1 MDVLELPRPV
11 INFLRT
17 MAKEG
22 CRYVLSWDMFG
33 GSDSVTLTLTW
44 KLTEDRPQLI
54 KVDEPSSR
62 AIQSVGDDLHVRTNV
77 LPRRARRD
85 EPALVPAIFR
95 SSRGQSLE
103 GTRLMSTKVLS
114 CPPPPSDVVQSTVQH
129 GNPPPPSSAH
139 THRRRTKQKVHTS
152 TSRSVLPSATMAKNT
167 SSHMR
172 RTEHLVTLNSNAVD
186 DDDDT
191 LDPWVKRFECSLE
204 EYHDDGSTEP
214 SGCHPKMF
222 TAEATVGKVKFKAQ
236 PDYF

>member
-44 KLTEDRPQLI
+44 KLTEDRSQLL
-54 KVDEPSSR
+54 KVDEPPSR
-62 AIQSVGDDLHVRTNV
+62 AIQPVGDDLHVRTNG
-77 LPRRARRD
+77 LPRRSRRD
-85 EPALVPAIFR
+85 EPSLVPAIFR

-103 GTRLMSTKVLS
+103 GTRLLSTKVLS
-114 CPPPPSDVVQSTVQH
+114 CPPPDSLQSTVQQANH
-129 GNPPPPSSAH
+129 PPLSTAH

-152 TSRSVLPSATMAKNT
+152 TSRSVLPPATIAKNT

-172 RTEHLVTLNSNAVD
+172 RTEHLVTLGSNAD
-186 DDDDT
+186 DDC

-204 EYHDDGSTEP
+204 DYHDGGLTEP
-214 SGCHPKMF
+214 SNGNSKML
-222 TAEATVGKVKFKAQ
+222 TAEATAGKVKFKAQ